1 MAIIVDK
8 EAKRKAIALS
18 CVELLLDKGIN
29 KLTISQIAKTAGVG
43 KGTIYEYFKNKDA
56 IVFEIITLF
65 IEEHKELLRSIGS
78 SNKPTKEK
86 VFDFFFLLHKDENQG
101 HLKIYREF
109 LAIALHSG
117 TEDMVK
123 FSMACRSGFIE
134 ILQQILQDA
143 IDRGEIKAEALGLV
157 DAWMIFALGLAVETH
172 TANLN
177 PKEELTQA
185 LDSWFTLIEEK
196 R

>member
-8 EAKRKAIALS
+8 EAKRKVIALS
-18 CVELLLDKGIN
+18 CVEPLLDEGIN

-43 KGTIYEYFKNKDA
+43 KGTIYEYFKNKDE

-65 IEEHKELLRSIGS
+65 IEEHKEVLRDIGS
-78 SNKPTKEK
+78 SSKPTKEK

-117 TEDMVK
+117 TEDMVN
-123 FSMACRSGFIE
+123 FSIACRSGFIE

-177 PKEELTQA
+177 PKEELNQA
-185 LDSWFTLIEEK
+185 LDIWFALIEEK